1 MNIERMFQL
10 EVRDKKRTASGVYH
24 RASRRGY
31 IRGGVK
37 TPSDYLSKREKN
49 KLNGKVKVYNM
60 FEKYSVLENVPQIT
74 EIEKMSKNEKI
85 SLYKFLKREYSN
97 STLQKHWN
105 ISSGTLYSKIY
116 TKYGLYEPRRSI
128 NAPKI
133 NGLYKSIADVPSINA
148 ILEMTESQRKGA
160 LIASKEQFS
169 INALTKHWNISKYKL
184 YNIYNKHEI
193 IKHDTVENIEPETT
207 TNINDDNVQAEV
219 VTPISQDVDKDQ
231 LRLLVEEMYNN
242 IKQDIKHEESNSKN
256 IENRFKIEMNGV
268 YSKEEIENKLSAI
281 SNILNNKQY
290 KISFNIE
297 EI

>member
-1 MNIERMFQL
+1 MNIERMFQI

-31 IRGGVK
+31 IRGGMK

-49 KLNGKVKVYNM
+49 KLNGEVKVYNM
-60 FEKYSVLENVPQIT
+60 FEKYSVLENVPQIN

-97 STLQKHWN
+97 SVLQQHWN

-116 TKYGLYEPRRSI
+116 KKYGLYEPRRST
-128 NAPKI
+128 NMPKV
-133 NGLYKSIADVPSINA
+133 NGLYKSIAEVPSIKA

-169 INALTKHWNISKYKL
+169 INALTKHWDISKYKL

-193 IKHDTVENIEPETT
+193 IKQDIVEEPATEVITDTE
-207 TNINDDNVQAEV
+207 INVNNVQAEV
-219 VTPISQDVDKDQ
+219 SPKQDIDKDT
-231 LRLLVEEMYNN
+231 LRSLVEEMYDN
-242 IKQDIKHEESNSKN
+242 IKQDMKQEESNTT
-256 IENRFKIEMNGV
+256 ENGFKIEMNGV
-268 YSKEEIENKLSAI
+268 YSKEEIENKLLAI
-281 SNILNNKQY
+281 SNILNDKQY
-290 KISFNIE
+290 KISFSVK

>member
-1 MNIERMFQL
+1 MNIERMFQI

-31 IRGGVK
+31 IRGGMK

-60 FEKYSVLENVPQIT
+60 FEKYSVLENVPQIN

-116 TKYGLYEPRRSI
+116 KKYGLYEPRRSM
-128 NAPKI
+128 NMPKVT
-133 NGLYKSIADVPSINA
+133 GLYKSIAEVPSIKA

-169 INALTKHWNISKYKL
+169 INALTKHWDISKYKL

-193 IKHDTVENIEPETT
+193 IKQDIVEEPTT
-207 TNINDDNVQAEV
+207 EVITNTEINVNNVQAEV
-219 VTPISQDVDKDQ
+219 APKQDIDNDT
-231 LRLLVEEMYNN
+231 LRSLVEEMYNN
-242 IKQDIKHEESNSKN
+242 IKQDIKQEESNSKN